1 VTTQKTKYLCSP
13 RPLGLL
19 VWWNYF
25 KSPTHLQNSKNHVMT
40 FKQNKAKK
48 NVEQKNIGTSI
59 LSRGPAFIPFICGR
73 K

>member
-1 VTTQKTKYLCSP
+1 
-13 RPLGLL
+13 
-19 VWWNYF
+19 
-25 KSPTHLQNSKNHVMT
+25 MT